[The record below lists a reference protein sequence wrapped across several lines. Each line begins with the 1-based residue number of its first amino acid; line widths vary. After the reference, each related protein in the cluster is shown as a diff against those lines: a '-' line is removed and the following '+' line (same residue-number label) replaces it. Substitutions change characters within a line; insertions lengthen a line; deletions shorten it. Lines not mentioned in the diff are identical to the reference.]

1 MRKSLIA
8 ICAGL
13 IVAAAAP
20 QSFAGPGGS
29 KPLTKS
35 QKCEAAC
42 EKKFDKCVKEQ
53 RKKTYPD
60 EEVCK
65 LKRKSCVE
73 GCVNL
78 WR

>member
-13 IVAAAAP
+13 IVAATAP

-35 QKCEAAC
+35 Q
-42 EKKFDKCVKEQ
+42 
-53 RKKTYPD
+53 
-60 EEVCK
+60 
-65 LKRKSCVE
+65 
-73 GCVNL
+73 
-78 WR
+78 